1 MSREHV
7 FYICL
12 MNISRRF
19 KMGIFSSSLT
29 PARKHLKFVLLL
41 LLLLYRITNW
51 ILYAISLIAEKDGK
65 ICGNM
70 NGWNIQISIF
80 RINVYFFQIE

>member
-41 LLLLYRITNW
+41 YRITNW
-51 ILYAISLIAEKDGK
+51 ILYAISLIAEKDEK

-80 RINVYFFQIE
+80 RINVYFFPN